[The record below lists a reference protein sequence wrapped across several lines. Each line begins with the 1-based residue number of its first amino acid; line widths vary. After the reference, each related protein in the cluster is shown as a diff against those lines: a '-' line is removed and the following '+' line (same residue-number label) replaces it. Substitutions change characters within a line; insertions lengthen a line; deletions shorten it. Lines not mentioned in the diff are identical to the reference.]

1 MRLFILQVTLLEEI
15 VMTKKIFPSYCMQ
28 FIARVL
34 SCVFIVLLYP
44 AANNANAGAAE
55 NDSTARGKL
64 VYDRFC
70 SLCHGKNLQGQPDW
84 RTRKLD
90 GKLPAPPHD
99 ETGHTWHHPDKML
112 FDITKY
118 GLVPPNAPE
127 NYKTD
132 MPAWGGTLK
141 DKDIWS
147 VIAYIKS
154 RWPEDIREKQK
165 EVNSASLKNR

>member
-1 MRLFILQVTLLEEI
+1 MI
-15 VMTKKIFPSYCMQ
+15 KKFLPSYRMQ
-28 FIARVL
+28 FFARVM
-34 SCVFIVLLYP
+34 SFVFIVLSGAVFYP
-44 AANNANAGAAE
+44 AGNNVSAASVG
-55 NDSTARGKL
+55 NDQVARGKL
-64 VYDRFC
+64 VYNRFC

-84 RTRKLD
+84 RIRKPD

-132 MPAWGGTLK
+132 MPAWEGTLK
-141 DKDIWS
+141 DEDIWS

-165 EVNSASLKNR
+165 EVNRASLQNR